1 MTTFRPVAIAAI
13 ALCLAL
19 PAWAQL
25 QGAAQT
31 RDERFTALDR
41 DNSGLLSLEEYAVE
55 ARARFDAMDFD
66 HNFRVTV
73 EEMETVEP
81 QRDGQ
86 MSAAQ
91 RIALDD
97 DDEDGELSADEHAAV
112 IEAMFERADANDD
125 GSLEPAEFKSG
136 YAIPVPA
143 P

>member
-1 MTTFRPVAIAAI
+1 MTTFSPLAFAV
-13 ALCLAL
+13 ALCLAC
-19 PAWAQL
+19 PAWAQGL
-25 QGAAQT
+25 AET

-41 DNSGLLSLEEYAVE
+41 DNSGMLSLEEYAVE
-55 ARARFDAMDFD
+55 ARTRFDAMDVD
-66 HNFRVTV
+66 HNFRVTAG
-73 EEMETVEP
+73 EMETADP

-112 IEAMFERADANDD
+112 VEAMFERADANAD

>member
-55 ARARFDAMDFD
+55 ARAHFDAMDLD

>member
-1 MTTFRPVAIAAI
+1 MTTFRPLAIAVS

-25 QGAAQT
+25 QSET
-31 RDERFTALDR
+31 RDERFAALDR
-41 DNSGLLSLEEYAVE
+41 DNSGALSLEEYATE
-55 ARARFDAMDFD
+55 ARTRFDAMDVD
-66 HNFRVTV
+66 HNFRVTA
-73 EEMETVEP
+73 EELETAEP

-112 IEAMFERADANDD
+112 TETMFERADANDD
-125 GSLEPAEFKSG
+125 GSLAPAEFKSG
-136 YAIPVPA
+136 YAIPVPT

>member
-1 MTTFRPVAIAAI
+1 
-13 ALCLAL
+13 
-19 PAWAQL
+19 
-25 QGAAQT
+25 
-31 RDERFTALDR
+31 
-41 DNSGLLSLEEYAVE
+41 
-55 ARARFDAMDFD
+55 MDLD
-66 HNFRVTV
+66 HNFRVTA
-73 EEMETVEP
+73 EEMDTAEP

-136 YAIPVPA
+136 YAIPVPE

>member
-41 DNSGLLSLEEYAVE
+41 DNSSLLSLEEYAVE
-55 ARARFDAMDFD
+55 ARARFDAMDLD

-97 DDEDGELSADEHAAV
+97 DDEDGELSADEHAAG
-112 IEAMFERADANDD
+112 IEALFERADATDA

>member
-55 ARARFDAMDFD
+55 ARARFDAMDLD

-97 DDEDGELSADEHAAV
+97 DDEDGELSADEHATV

>member
-1 MTTFRPVAIAAI
+1 MDTFRPLAFTY

-25 QGAAQT
+25 QGLPES

-41 DNSGLLSLEEYAVE
+41 DNSGALSLEEYAAE
-55 ARARFDAMDFD
+55 AQGRFDAMDLD
-66 HNFRVTV
+66 HNFRVTA
-73 EEMETVEP
+73 EELETAEP
-81 QRDGQ
+81 QGDGQ

-97 DDEDGELSADEHAAV
+97 DDEDGELSADEHTAV
-112 IEAMFERADANDD
+112 VEAMFEQADANDD
-125 GSLEPAEFKSG
+125 ESLEPAEFKSG
-136 YAIPVPA
+136 YRIPVPT